1 VNEKK
6 RLGATNGAQELREHV
21 FFSSIDWD
29 KVASLD
35 LKPPF
40 KPKVRSANDVSNVD
54 QAFLEQAP
62 VDSFVHSKISQTET
76 GAYVFKDF
84 EFNRVK
90 AEKNEMSRYE
100 DAMRSLTL
108 NESIASF
115 GLLGVKQ
122 GLPSA
127 SKARSFKGQ
136 RDHLHISID
145 SPVFSEQTHASTPA
159 NTSSIP

>member
-1 VNEKK
+1 MNENK
-6 RLGATNGAQELREHV
+6 RLGATNGAQELKEHV
-21 FFSSIDWD
+21 FFRSIDWE
-29 KVASLD
+29 KVSSLD

-84 EFNRVK
+84 EYNRVT

-100 DAMRSLTL
+100 NAMRSLTL
-108 NESIASF
+108 NESVVSF

-122 GLPSA
+122 GS
-127 SKARSFKGQ
+127 SKAHSFKGE
-136 RDHLHISID
+136 RDNLQISID
-145 SPVFSEQTHASTPA
+145 DPIFSVQTHASTPVKPS
-159 NTSSIP
+159 TSP